1 MKIALF
7 SHFSAGSDMPVHKKL
22 AVFVEKLF
30 LKNNCIKRPNFLLV
44 VEAIWWKPFL
54 FSSSLEN
61 YLRARAGFSLTLT

>member
-44 VEAIWWKPFL
+44 VEALSVLKFSRKL
-54 FSSSLEN
+54 FTSPS
-61 YLRARAGFSLTLT
+61 RF